1 MLLALFQNHF
11 NLVHY
16 NTECASGY
24 CEGARTTTILPSSV
38 GTPYGFPAGLA
49 PPPAGARGARGGA
62 CRNRPTS
69 A

>member
-24 CEGARTTTILPSSV
+24 CEERRTTSIMASTV
-38 GTPYGFPAGLA
+38 CKPYRFSGGLAFRPAG
-49 PPPAGARGARGGA
+49 GRRARGGG